1 MYYTKL
7 MKNIRTDKDMT
18 QKEMANILN
27 TKRTTYSGWENGIDS
42 IPLLK
47 LNEFCNYFNLSL
59 DYICGLSKT
68 KNTKIIKKEID
79 KINVGNRL
87 KEIRLANN
95 DTQEYIATIIGTIQT
110 NYSKYERGETLIL
123 TSYIIEFAKH
133 YNISIDWL
141 CGKTKDSEIK

>member
-1 MYYTKL
+1 M
-7 MKNIRTDKDMT
+7 TDFT
-18 QKEMANILN
+18 WGA
-27 TKRTTYSGWENGIDS
+27 S
-42 IPLLK
+42 
-47 LNEFCNYFNLSL
+47 
-59 DYICGLSKT
+59 
-68 KNTKIIKKEID
+68 
-79 KINVGNRL
+79 NVGVCHQ
-87 KEIRLANN
+87 NN